1 MLCGVSSQ
9 PLLPP
14 PFPPGLERRGPV
26 CEQTRGRGQ
35 EVQSIL
41 FANES
46 RQERAGPG
54 RAAPVSAL
62 LSMWC
67 GDYFKCTDYS
77 KEKPITV
84 VNGPKGGN
92 RAEREAR
99 MTVGLP
105 TWWMVVGGPSAESH
119 RH

>member
-1 MLCGVSSQ
+1 MWCKLSAAPSA
-9 PLLPP
+9 PL
-14 PFPPGLERRGPV
+14 PPGLERRGPV
-26 CEQTRGRGQ
+26 CEQTRGWGQ
-35 EVQSIL
+35 EVQSL
-41 FANES
+41 LSLQMNPG
-46 RQERAGPG
+46 RKGLGPG

-62 LSMWC
+62 LSMWG
-67 GDYFKCTDYS
+67 GDYFKCMDYS
-77 KEKPITV
+77 KEKPIRV